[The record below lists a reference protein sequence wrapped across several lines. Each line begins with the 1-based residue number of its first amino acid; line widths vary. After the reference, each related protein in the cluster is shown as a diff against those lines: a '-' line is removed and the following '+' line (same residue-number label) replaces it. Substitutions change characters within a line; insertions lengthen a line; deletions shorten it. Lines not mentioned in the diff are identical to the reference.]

1 MKTFNRLLSYFRYEK
16 KLYISGILLSMISA
30 GTSIYAPMIG
40 KELIDY
46 VSEQIAMNQTV
57 ELATL
62 LQLFG
67 FFMLVTLV
75 SALTGY
81 FSYLL
86 LAYASNRV
94 SKKIR
99 DEAHEHMQ
107 KLPIS
112 YFDDKPAGKISARI
126 VNDTELL
133 RTNFYTNFSNMVI
146 INVLT
151 VIAIYTALFIVSP
164 IIGFALLGLLPFFA
178 VWQYAYIRL
187 AAPINKKWRETVS
200 DLNSQTA
207 EIVQG
212 VSIVQLF
219 HRQETMMDEFD
230 ETNQSWL
237 DTRLKSIR
245 LDSILSWDFSTF
257 IKNLVMFAVLM
268 FLGTQF
274 VNGVLGFSIGTIYVI
289 INYISRLFDPIL
301 MLVRIMS
308 TLQQALTAG
317 KRVFELLD
325 EPIEKDSEKVLPLT
339 EGHVQFDQVTF
350 GYNPEQP
357 ILKEIDFTAKKG
369 ETIGLVG
376 HTGSGKSSII
386 NLLFRFYDPQQGAVK
401 IDGHTIADYNR
412 ESIREHMGIVLQEPY
427 LFSGTI
433 ASNISMN
440 DPKITDD
447 MVLNA
452 IEKVGG
458 KDLINKLP
466 LGIHE
471 PVVEKGQS
479 LSSGERQLIAFART
493 LASNPK
499 ILILDEATSHIDTE
513 TEEIIQHAM
522 EVVKAG
528 RTTFIVAHRLSTI
541 QNADQI
547 LVLDSG
553 MIKEQGTHSELLG
566 LNAQYAEMYRL
577 QAKVSGNSQ
586 VA

>member
-1 MKTFNRLLSYFRYEK
+1 MKTFNRLLRYFRHEPTTF
-16 KLYISGILLSMISA
+16 LFGVLLSMLSA

-46 VSEQIAMNQTV
+46 VSEQIATQQPVML
-57 ELATL
+57 ELL
-62 LQLFG
+62 IQKFG
-67 FFMLVTLV
+67 FFMLVTLF
-75 SALTGY
+75 SSLSGY
-81 FSYLL
+81 FSYIL

-94 SKKIR
+94 SKVMR

-107 KLPIS
+107 KLPVS

-133 RTNFYTNFSNMVI
+133 RTNFFMTVSNMVL
-146 INVLT
+146 INLLT
-151 VIAIYTALFIVSP
+151 VIAIYIALFLVSRT
-164 IIGFALLGLLPFFA
+164 IGLALLGLLPFFA
-178 VWQYAYIRL
+178 VWQYLYIRL
-187 AAPINKKWRETVS
+187 ATPINKKWREAVS

-219 HRQETMMDEFD
+219 HRQESMSEEF
-230 ETNQSWL
+230 EEINQTWL

-245 LDSILSWDFSTF
+245 LDGILSWDFSSL
-257 IKNLVMFAVLM
+257 IKNLVTFGVLM
-268 FLGTQF
+268 ALGTQF
-274 VNGVLGFSIGTIYVI
+274 VDGILGYSIGTVYVI
-289 INYISRLFDPIL
+289 INYVTRLFDPIL
-301 MLVRIMS
+301 MLVRLMS
-308 TLQQALTAG
+308 QLQQAITAG
-317 KRVFELLD
+317 QRVFELLD
-325 EPIEKDSEKVLPLT
+325 QPVEEDSSNILPLT
-339 EGHVQFDQVTF
+339 AGHVQFDQVTF
-350 GYNPEQP
+350 GYRPEQP
-357 ILKEIDFTAKKG
+357 VLKTIDFTAKKG

-386 NLLFRFYDPQQGAVK
+386 NLLFRFYDPQQGEVR
-401 IDGHTIADYNR
+401 IDGHPLSKYNR

-433 ASNISMN
+433 SSNISMN
-440 DPKITDD
+440 DPKITDEIILD
-447 MVLNA
+447 A

-458 KDLINKLP
+458 KDLIAKLP

-493 LASNPK
+493 LASDPA
-499 ILILDEATSHIDTE
+499 ILILDEATSHIDTQ

-522 EVVKAG
+522 DVVKEG

-553 MIKEQGTHSELLG
+553 VIKECGTHQELLDRNG
-566 LNAQYAEMYRL
+566 QYAEMYRL
-577 QAKVSGNSQ
+577 QAKVSENSE